1 MDYENELNKRLESR
15 YIPSAQLQPLFD
27 VRSVA
32 TRYTHFKTHETPIKP
47 ELHNYADYSQQTVF
61 NPGSRAPVDYFFKSV
76 DVESTLRSQFMAI
89 QKSNQAVY
97 VPETSSDLYNYNSYD
112 NRDLFAEV
120 TLSSR
125 KTIPEKNLFNNMTRL
140 DIRK

>member
-1 MDYENELNKRLESR
+1 MDYEDELNNRLETR

-32 TRYTHFKTHETPIKP
+32 TRYTHFKTHETLIKP
-47 ELHNYADYSQQTVF
+47 DFYKYKNYSQETVF
-61 NPGSRAPVDYFFKSV
+61 NPGSRAPVDYFFKCV
-76 DVESTLRSQFMAI
+76 DVESTLRSQFMAL

-112 NRDLFAEV
+112 KKDSFSEV
-120 TLSSR
+120 NIPSR
-125 KTIPEKNLFNNMTRL
+125 KTMPEKNLFNNMTRL

>member
-1 MDYENELNKRLESR
+1 M
-15 YIPSAQLQPLFD
+15 
-27 VRSVA
+27 RSVA
-32 TRYTHFKTHETPIKP
+32 TRYTHFKTPETPIKADI
-47 ELHNYADYSQQTVF
+47 HNYADYSQETVF

-76 DVESTLRSQFMAI
+76 DVESTLRSQFMAL

-112 NRDLFAEV
+112 KRDLFAEV
-120 TLSSR
+120 KLPSR
-125 KTIPEKNLFNNMTRL
+125 KTIPENNLFNNMTRL